1 LNFKQHSRR
10 WISFF
15 SEKEDKMGER
25 QAEGGG
31 MNAMNCKQWNRLSE
45 EIIRGPEW
53 RQHPKASLREIEAE
67 IDKRL
72 SELRAKMISDTA
84 MASAQAGWK
93 TGTSGVVCPKCGEK
107 LEKKGK
113 KKRKLATQGGRE
125 VELIR
130 EYGVCPKCGQGIF
143 PPG

>member
-1 LNFKQHSRR
+1 MKGDELQVKWS
-10 WISFF
+10 
-15 SEKEDKMGER
+15 G
-25 QAEGGG
+25 
-31 MNAMNCKQWNRLSE
+31 LSE
-45 EIIRGPEW
+45 EIMQGIAEW
-53 RQHPKASLREIEAE
+53 RERHPKASFREIEAE

-84 MASAQAGWK
+84 MVSVQAGWEN
-93 TGTSGVVCPKCGEK
+93 GASGVVCPKCGEK

-125 VELIR
+125 VELVR
-130 EYGVCPKCGQGIF
+130 EYGMCPKCGQGIF

>member
-1 LNFKQHSRR
+1 MKGDEL
-10 WISFF
+10 
-15 SEKEDKMGER
+15 
-25 QAEGGG
+25 QA
-31 MNAMNCKQWNRLSE
+31 NWNRLSE
-45 EIIRGPEW
+45 EIMQGIAEW
-53 RQHPKASLREIEAE
+53 RKQHPQATFREIEAE

-84 MASAQAGWK
+84 MASVRAGWK
-93 TGTSGVVCPKCGEK
+93 TSSREVVCPQCGER
-107 LEKKGK
+107 LEKKGR
-113 KKRKLATQGGRE
+113 KKRKLETQGGRT

>member
-1 LNFKQHSRR
+1 MKRDEEQTG
-10 WISFF
+10 W
-15 SEKEDKMGER
+15 SELR
-25 QAEGGG
+25 
-31 MNAMNCKQWNRLSE
+31 E
-45 EIIRGPEW
+45 EIVQGIADWGEA
-53 RQHPKASLREIEAE
+53 HSKATMREIEAE

-84 MASAQAGWK
+84 MQSRQADWEK
-93 TGTSGVVCPKCGEK
+93 GTSGGVCPQCGEK

-113 KKRKLATQGGRE
+113 KKRTLETQGGRE
-125 VELIR
+125 IELMR